1 MQIPGLH
8 RPSVSRTLFRT
19 DKASLCLERRQR
31 RVMRLIISYPS
42 RASALHTYHYLAMIY
57 RVWSPRSFFMSLQI
71 SLYLSQYN
79 SPADQLT
86 AHTDRQKTDWNSVFG
101 QQLAL
106 SCQLWVLLVCCDL
119 HQLHP
124 IWIYNYHHCHPAAR
138 IIHCGPQTPHN
149 ENLHI
154 SPFWV
159 ITVFMYFC
167 DKKFYG
173 CRHHLVQLVLSVN
186 SHNHFPSRLYLRSSC
201 QLSALFSSQE
211 FSVTWD
217 IEKVQ

>member
-71 SLYLSQYN
+71 IIISQLRLR
-79 SPADQLT
+79 DRRLT
-86 AHTDRQKTDWNSVFG
+86 EHSVFG

-124 IWIYNYHHCHPAAR
+124 IWIYNYHCHPAAQ
-138 IIHCGPQTPHN
+138 IIQRGARLLIMETFT
-149 ENLHI
+149 
-154 SPFWV
+154 S
-159 ITVFMYFC
+159 
-167 DKKFYG
+167 
-173 CRHHLVQLVLSVN
+173 HHS
-186 SHNHFPSRLYLRSSC
+186 
-201 QLSALFSSQE
+201 E
-211 FSVTWD
+211 
-217 IEKVQ
+217 

>member
-57 RVWSPRSFFMSLQI
+57 RVWSPRSFFMSLHRRYHYI
-71 SLYLSQYN
+71 SVHQPQLTQTDRLTLNVWTTIGTLLSIV
-79 SPADQLT
+79 SPAGLLWPAPATSYLNIQLPLSSCCSDYPEGSQT
-86 AHTDRQKTDWNSVFG
+86 AHNG
-101 QQLAL
+101 
-106 SCQLWVLLVCCDL
+106 
-119 HQLHP
+119 
-124 IWIYNYHHCHPAAR
+124 
-138 IIHCGPQTPHN
+138 
-149 ENLHI
+149 NLHI

-159 ITVFMYFC
+159 ITVFMYFR

-173 CRHHLVQLVLSVN
+173 CRHHLVQLVLSLN

-201 QLSALFSSQE
+201 QVSALFSSQE
-211 FSVTWD
+211 FPVTGE

>member
-1 MQIPGLH
+1 
-8 RPSVSRTLFRT
+8 
-19 DKASLCLERRQR
+19 
-31 RVMRLIISYPS
+31 
-42 RASALHTYHYLAMIY
+42 MIY
-57 RVWSPRSFFMSLQI
+57 RVWSPRSFFMSLHYITASIITTQ
-71 SLYLSQYN
+71 ST
-79 SPADQLT
+79 SPSSPTARADW
-86 AHTDRQKTDWNSVFG
+86 DSMFG

-124 IWIYNYHHCHPAAR
+124 IWIYNYHCHPAAQ
-138 IIHCGPQTPHN
+138 IIQGGSQTAHN
-149 ENLHI
+149 GNLHI

-159 ITVFMYFC
+159 ITVFMYFR

-186 SHNHFPSRLYLRSSC
+186 SHNHFPSRLYLRSSY
-201 QLSALFSSQE
+201 QVSALFSSQE
-211 FSVTWD
+211 FSVTCE

>member
-57 RVWSPRSFFMSLQI
+57 RVWSPRSFFMSLHRRYHYI
-71 SLYLSQYN
+71 SVHQ
-79 SPADQLT
+79 PQLT
-86 AHTDRQKTDWNSVFG
+86 HRQTDWHSMFG

-124 IWIYNYHHCHPAAR
+124 IWIYNYHCHPAAQ
-138 IIHCGPQTPHN
+138 IIQRGARLLIMETFT
-149 ENLHI
+149 
-154 SPFWV
+154 S
-159 ITVFMYFC
+159 
-167 DKKFYG
+167 
-173 CRHHLVQLVLSVN
+173 HHS
-186 SHNHFPSRLYLRSSC
+186 
-201 QLSALFSSQE
+201 E
-211 FSVTWD
+211 
-217 IEKVQ
+217 